1 MKPIFYTGTKNASS
15 WGFRAWLAL
24 REQDIDFEERV
35 VDIRVPQRFANLAK
49 ISEFSDPAAVPVLVD
64 DGVVIYDSLA
74 IMEYA
79 SELGT
84 KRLLPIDAKKRA
96 HTRSLVAWQHS
107 GLSGICG
114 ELSYES
120 AFYPDRREMTEVEIS
135 QSNRLFAVW
144 EKELKHSGGPY
155 LSGELS
161 LADLMFMPTVVR
173 LLAHQAQLST
183 YPLTRAWTLKM
194 MARASVQE
202 WMQEAAALPPVI
214 LDAYYD

>member
-24 REQDIDFEERV
+24 REQGIDFEERV
-35 VDIRVPQRFANLAK
+35 VDIRVPQRFSNLAK
-49 ISEFSDPAAVPVLVD
+49 IAELSAPAAVPVLVD

-79 SELGT
+79 SELGNKPLLPLDT
-84 KRLLPIDAKKRA
+84 KRRA
-96 HTRSLVAWQHS
+96 HTRSLIAWQHS

-120 AFYPDRREMTEVEIS
+120 AFYPDRRKMTAVEVT

-144 EKELKHSGGPY
+144 EKELMQSGGPY

-161 LADLMFMPTVVR
+161 LADLMFVPTVVR
-173 LLAHQAQLST
+173 LLAHQAELAL
-183 YPLTRAWTLKM
+183 YPITQTWCNKL
-194 MARASVQE
+194 MARASVRE
-202 WMQEAAALPPVI
+202 WMGEATALPPVF
-214 LDAYYD
+214 LDGYYV